1 MNGRTDIYTISG
13 TPGKSARPIACDKHA
28 LQQGLG
34 FRWPCQDLDL
44 KAVSAGIFKGL
55 CGSGRLAESGS
66 QTNVIW

>member
-13 TPGKSARPIACDKHA
+13 TPGKSARPITCDKHA

-44 KAVSAGIFKGL
+44 KAVSAGILVRGRAEGL
-55 CGSGRLAESGS
+55 RNPGPKP
-66 QTNVIW
+66 T